1 MLRLKIHLTKDRT
14 YKSLS
19 FAISSSTPVPS
30 PDPVRSLFSPTP
42 VTFVDVKTDL
52 GRTRCYWVR
61 EELKNE
67 KAPLVLLHGWVAGT
81 GCFYKNVA
89 DMATDRYDK

>member
-1 MLRLKIHLTKDRT
+1 MRALKICT
-14 YKSLS
+14 YKSLP
-19 FAISSSTPVPS
+19 FAIASTPVPS
-30 PDPVRSLFSPTP
+30 PDPVKSLFSPTP

-61 EELKNE
+61 EELKTE
-67 KAPLVLLHGWVAGT
+67 KPPLVLLHGWVAGT

-89 DMATDRYDK
+89 DMASDR